1 MGNRFSNDK
10 KKHDKI
16 DSHKLRKKYT
26 NIFTY
31 NRFDISDQLL
41 NLPNDLEELIINYMT
56 RDLTNLP
63 PSLQRIIIRC
73 DDYQHYYFEEELSK
87 DNIEHDKYYITVPY
101 GCQIY
106 SKDKNDK
113 LKLINNFCGFIEYRK
128 IVHHIGMSSVEF
140 IKYN

>member
-1 MGNRFSNDK
+1 MGNRFSNNK

-16 DSHKLRKKYT
+16 DSHKLKKKYT
-26 NIFTY
+26 KSFTY

-41 NLPNDLEELIINYMT
+41 NLPNDLEELILNYMIG
-56 RDLTNLP
+56 DLTNLP
-63 PSLQRIIIRC
+63 PSLQRIIIRR

-101 GCQIY
+101 GCPIY
-106 SKDKNDK
+106 SKDKDNK
-113 LKLINNFCGFIEYRK
+113 LKLINNFCGFIEHRK

-140 IKYN
+140 FKYN